1 MIFFL
6 ATVVA
11 VASAFPSMSGA
22 IDPAVQKLATSAAQ
36 LFGSAVGNQ
45 AAQCSPACPFLLR
58 QAHVKQHGCLV
69 GSLIVNKGL
78 PASLAQGVFDVAAQ
92 GTDTFKVLTRF
103 SNGKGNGFTPGYPI
117 ADDSGFDV
125 RALAVKIFGVKGA
138 KLREPAAITTD
149 LIAITSEVLFMDD
162 DLSIAMPF
170 FQAAEK
176 NSTLAFGF
184 FLAQHPILSAR
195 LVKFAFTGSVHQLT
209 QTTFYTVAPLSLG
222 SVPAKFRFSPC
233 STNYKLPNPDTT
245 SDNLLRNNLEEYF
258 DVLGLNACWNVSAQ
272 LYVDDQTTPIDD
284 LSQKW
289 PVPWHDLALLIVD
302 AQAWGSDVQEQM
314 CSEVAMHPFN
324 VPASMQPRG
333 WIQTVRAA
341 VYGTEQT
348 LRRTIAGVPNPSNDW
363 NLTDLNAYI
372 AAAP

>member
-1 MIFFL
+1 MLAIFL
-6 ATVVA
+6 AL
-11 VASAFPSMSGA
+11 ASAFPT
-22 IDPAVQKLATSAAQ
+22 IDPAVQKLATNAAQ

-45 AAQCSPACPFLLR
+45 AASCAASCPFLLR

-69 GSLIVNKGL
+69 GSLVVNPNL
-78 PASLAQGVFDVAAQ
+78 PSSVAQGVFDVRAQ
-92 GTDTFKVLTRF
+92 GTDTFKVLARF

-117 ADDSGFDV
+117 APDSGFDV
-125 RALAVKIFGVKGA
+125 RAMAVKVFGVAGT
-138 KLREPAAITTD
+138 KLREPNAITTD

-176 NSTLAFGF
+176 NSTLSFGF

-195 LVKFAFTGSVHQLT
+195 LVKFALTGSVHQLT

-233 STNYKLPNPDTT
+233 TTNYKLPNPDTT
-245 SDNLLRNNLEEYF
+245 SDDLLRNNLQEYF
-258 DVLGLNACWNVSAQ
+258 DVLGLSACWNVSAQ

-289 PVPWHDLALLIVD
+289 PVPWVDLALLILD
-302 AQAWGSDVQEQM
+302 AQAFGSDRQEEM
-314 CSEVAMHPFN
+314 CSEIAMHPFN

-333 WIQTVRAA
+333 WIQDVRNA

-348 LRRTIAGVPNPSNDW
+348 LRRTLSGLTSPSKDW
-363 NLTDLNAYI
+363 NLTDLAAYV